1 MSSRAKRGIC
11 CSLALAADHLI
22 GCRARGARAPTPL
35 PSAARLLGV
44 ARAVR
49 ALLLLSLR
57 QLAYWVS
64 RARCARSYSSRLGS
78 SPIGC
83 RARGARAPTPL
94 GEASIVRGPR
104 GAGAR
109 VQRARLQISFCERHR
124 ADPSKNPFPLPLA
137 TRSPAFDFGTHIP
150 QANADASCSE
160 NQGVVDSVVA

>member
-11 CSLALAADHLI
+11 CSLALAAD
-22 GCRARGARAPTPL
+22 
-35 PSAARLLGV
+35 RLLGV

-49 ALLLLSLR
+49 ALLLLSPR

-64 RARCARSYSSRLGS
+64 
-78 SPIGC
+78 
-83 RARGARAPTPL
+83 
-94 GEASIVRGPR
+94 
-104 GAGAR
+104 R
-109 VQRARLQISFCERHR
+109 VQRARLQISFCERQR

-160 NQGVVDSVVA
+160 NQGVVDS